1 VAISR
6 ARVMYNPT
14 RYLKPDFYESQLRS
28 LNPIRRIWNRTRQ
41 ETILEL
47 VTTYHIKDD
56 FVVDVG
62 CGNCI
67 WNKDV
72 KYAVVGIDENKE
84 VMLHALNMGRLC
96 GLIISQTDDTTLP
109 DNSVQTI
116 VCSETLEHVDYK
128 STLKELYRILRPGGF
143 LIISVPYDTKLSLWR
158 YLFAL
163 QCFYHGKILHED
175 CYNRNCGHIN
185 HFSPDTIHT
194 AIDEAGLNAWEY
206 RDMFRM
212 TMFLVATKS

>member
-6 ARVMYNPT
+6 PSIMYNPT
-14 RYLKPDFYESQLRS
+14 RYLSKDFYESQLHS
-28 LNPIRRIWNRTRQ
+28 LNPIRRIWNRSRQ

-47 VTTYHIKDD
+47 VTTYHREDGFI
-56 FVVDVG
+56 VDVG

-67 WNKDV
+67 WNKDT
-72 KYAVVGIDENKE
+72 KYSVIGIDENKE
-84 VMLHALNMGRLC
+84 VMHYALKEGRLRRA
-96 GLIISQTDDTTLP
+96 IISQVDNTTLP
-109 DNSVQTI
+109 DNSVQI
-116 VCSETLEHVDYK
+116 VVCSETLEHVDYK
-128 STLKELYRILRPGGF
+128 STLKELHRILQPGGF
-143 LIISVPYDTKLSLWR
+143 LIISVPYDTKLGLWR
-158 YLFAL
+158 YLFIL

-206 RDMFRM
+206 RDMFKM